1 MSIATAKKD
10 LLASFKEREFREAF
24 NLENVYTTICFQL
37 RALREQREMTQGKL
51 GNAAHMAPERISIL
65 EDPNAENKPTLKTL
79 LRLAGALDV
88 GLDVRFV
95 PFSEVLLHSVH
106 SEMQGLEVDSF
117 DDELP
122 ALEQQIAFDVAV
134 ESLGVSHIGVTRA
147 SNNLVVLPRNV
158 QYEFGARL
166 DSSAGTPL
174 VASPPIGVSGKN
186 TSMSQGTV
194 PTANSNANAAFVA

>member
-1 MSIATAKKD
+1 
-10 LLASFKEREFREAF
+10 
-24 NLENVYTTICFQL
+24 
-37 RALREQREMTQGKL
+37 MTQGKL